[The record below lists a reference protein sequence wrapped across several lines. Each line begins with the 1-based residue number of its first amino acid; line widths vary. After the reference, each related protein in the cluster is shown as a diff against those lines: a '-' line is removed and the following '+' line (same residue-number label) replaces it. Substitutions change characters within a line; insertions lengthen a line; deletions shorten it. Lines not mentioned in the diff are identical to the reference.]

1 MHNRLTDQ
9 RTELEARLSEQQ
21 TAADAKLAEQVIL
34 NISSNIHKL
43 FITLVPKVCSYSLAQ

>member
-34 NISSNIHKL
+34 NIAAKIQGGKGH
-43 FITLVPKVCSYSLAQ
+43 

>member
-34 NISSNIHKL
+34 IIAAKIQGGKGH
-43 FITLVPKVCSYSLAQ
+43 